1 MENQD
6 NNNRSLSFINTP
18 TPINAGFLERGRRI
32 KMAAEMGLVES
43 SSGRHWSRAL
53 RGRLLRRKGNSACG
67 CQEEGSTPPKKVAED
82 LVGEDGD
89 EEVMEIERR
98 VRALQ
103 KLVPGGED
111 LPMDQLFEE
120 TADYIEALQGQV
132 NVMRALASLLD
143 GLEKEKRLM
152 GR

>member
-1 MENQD
+1 MEKQD
-6 NNNRSLSFINTP
+6 SNRSLSFIDTP
-18 TPINAGFLERGRRI
+18 TAANAGFLERGRRI

-43 SSGRHWSRAL
+43 SRGRHWSRAL
-53 RGRLLRRKGNSACG
+53 RSRLLRRKGNGACG
-67 CQEEGSTPPKKVAED
+67 CKEEGLAPCKVAED

-89 EEVMEIERR
+89 DEVIEIERR

-111 LPMDQLFEE
+111 LAMDQLFEE

-132 NVMRALASLLD
+132 NVMRALAGLLD

-152 GR
+152 GG

>member
-1 MENQD
+1 MGNED
-6 NNNRSLSFINTP
+6 DNRSLSFINTP
-18 TPINAGFLERGRRI
+18 TPTNAGFLERGRRI

-43 SSGRHWSRAL
+43 SRGRHWSRAL
-53 RGRLLRRKGNSACG
+53 RSRLLPRKGNSACG
-67 CQEEGSTPPKKVAED
+67 CKEEGTTPSKVAED

-89 EEVMEIERR
+89 DEVMEIERR
-98 VRALQ
+98 LRALQ

-111 LPMDQLFEE
+111 LAMDQLFEE

-152 GR
+152 RG